1 MSLSDAEIIE
11 RLRRTLDAFSRGD
24 FATAIESAHPD
35 IEVVRAGG
43 GPSLRGVAQFRAWME
58 PDAFE
63 SQVVEPLEFRVA
75 ANKVLIRL
83 RNKIHGAGGGIE
95 ADFLVWGV
103 WTLDEAALVTRIEL
117 FLPHQEAE
125 AAEAAE
131 AAGLRE

>member
-1 MSLSDAEIIE
+1 MSLPDAEIIE

-24 FATAIESAHPD
+24 FATAAESAHPD

-43 GPSLRGVAQFRAWME
+43 GPPLRGVAQFRAWME
-58 PDAFE
+58 PDAFQ

-75 ANKVLIRL
+75 GNKVLVRL
-83 RNKIHGAGGGIE
+83 HNKITGAVSGIE

-125 AAEAAE
+125 AAEAA
-131 AAGLRE
+131 GLRE